1 MPLQTERDTCRGES
15 TSAKLH
21 AVSQARKP
29 LDEVNMKNMAFSILA
44 PAALLLLLCVY
55 TAGQTA
61 TSPQQPPI
69 PAPSLPVASGTITDS
84 TYKNDYFGMRLI
96 IPAGWTVYDAQ
107 GRRILIE
114 QGRQQF
120 TNNEKSVQAQL
131 DAGISRTVN
140 LLTISK
146 PAEDDSGIEN
156 AIFICGAEFVPRTA
170 SSAAATSQDY
180 LIQVKR
186 LLGYTK
192 IPYKLEDPV
201 SSEKINGIDFAV
213 LIVSSESPRGEVRQK
228 YHAIMKKGYAI
239 FFISTYINEVD
250 LAVMHKLMSSIKFE

>member
-1 MPLQTERDTCRGES
+1 MPLQTERDTCRGDS
-15 TSAKLH
+15 TNANLH
-21 AVSQARKP
+21 AASQARKP
-29 LDEVNMKNMAFSILA
+29 LDEVNMKNIAFSILA

-55 TAGQTA
+55 TAGQTT
-61 TSPQQPPI
+61 TSPQEPPL
-69 PAPSLPVASGTITDS
+69 PAASLPVASGTITDS
-84 TYKNDYFGMRLI
+84 TYKNDYFGMQLI

-156 AIFICGAEFVPRTA
+156 AIFVCGAEFVPRTA
-170 SSAAATSQDY
+170 SAAATSQDY
-180 LIQVKR
+180 LTQVKR
-186 LLGYTK
+186 LLGYSK
-192 IPYKLEDPV
+192 IPYKLENPV

-213 LIVSSESPRGEVRQK
+213 LTVSSESPRGEFRQK
-228 YHAIMKKGYAI
+228 YYAIMKKGYAI
-239 FFISTYINEVD
+239 FFISTYINEPD
-250 LAVMHKLMSSIKFE
+250 LAVMDKLMSSIKFQ